1 MEKYTLLKQLEM
13 RAKLLAAGVTI
24 FTPSNFEAL
33 FNTPPLKTKYILETQ
48 VKNGLFIRF
57 KKGLYGLK
65 TDLPNEEYIANRL
78 YTPSYISFEYA
89 LSHYGVIVESVYHV
103 TSATTKPTRLYKTP
117 QLAFFYYT
125 LKKTAYTGYYLKE
138 SGKNAF
144 FIAEPE
150 KALADYLYFVN
161 LGKKSLLDR
170 FYLTSINKEKLLSY
184 TELFKR
190 KELASLVDKIYDKL
204 RQDW

>member
-1 MEKYTLLKQLEM
+1 MKKYTLLKPLEI
-13 RAKLLAAGVTI
+13 RGKLLDAGVII

-33 FNTPPLKTKYILETQ
+33 FNTTPLKTKYLLETQ

-65 TDLPNEEYIANRL
+65 TDLPNEEYIANQL

-117 QLAFFYYT
+117 QLAYFYYT
-125 LKKTAYTGYYLKE
+125 LKKDAYTGYYLKE
-138 SGKNAF
+138 SEKYAYL
-144 FIAEPE
+144 IAEPE

-170 FYLTSINKEKLLSY
+170 FYLTGINKEKLLAY
-184 TELFKR
+184 TELFNR
-190 KELASLVDKIYDKL
+190 KGLNALVDNIYDKL
-204 RQDW
+204 RQD